1 MIKISVSFIV
11 ISESCR
17 AVHQAGQLD
26 RYTDR
31 PGWPAAGQIYRQT
44 AGRAAGQIYRQT
56 AGRAAGQIYRQA
68 AGRAAGQILLES
80 QETLLGSL
88 SHTALS
94 YDKHSTHLSST
105 RTNVLPIEVRQKNT
119 ESYIL
124 LEYFEI

>member
-31 PGWPAAGQIYRQT
+31 PGWP
-44 AGRAAGQIYRQT
+44 
-56 AGRAAGQIYRQA
+56 AAGQIYRQA

-105 RTNVLPIEVRQKNT
+105 QTNVLPIEVRQKNT